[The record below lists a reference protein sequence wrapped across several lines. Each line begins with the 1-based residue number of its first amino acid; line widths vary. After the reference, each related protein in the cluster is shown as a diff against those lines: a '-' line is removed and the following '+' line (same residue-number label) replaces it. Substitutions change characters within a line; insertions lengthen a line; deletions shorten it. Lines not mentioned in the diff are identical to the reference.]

1 MARLPGVDKL
11 RLCISGTQCSLFPV
25 GTKKKGGGGSELEQV
40 MERDRDGGGGLRN
53 EWGVLEDKG

>member
-11 RLCISGTQCSLFPV
+11 RLCISGAQCSLFPV
-25 GTKKKGGGGSELEQV
+25 WTKKGGSELEQV
-40 MERDRDGGGGLRN
+40 METDRDGGGGTLRN

>member
-25 GTKKKGGGGSELEQV
+25 GTKKRGGGSELEQV

-53 EWGVLEDKG
+53 EWGVLKG